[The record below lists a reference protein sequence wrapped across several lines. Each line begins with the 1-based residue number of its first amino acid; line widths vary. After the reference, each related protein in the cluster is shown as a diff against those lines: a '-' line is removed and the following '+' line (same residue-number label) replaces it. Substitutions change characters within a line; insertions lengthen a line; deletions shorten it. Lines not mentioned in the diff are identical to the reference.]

1 MAIKRNWA
9 KLFEAFVADL
19 RISSKEVVSQDPRGV
34 PLVLWESQ
42 RRFMHEIGE
51 GLNQDIHTFNCL
63 KSRQLGITT
72 VSLALVDVFWP
83 AMHPNLIGCLVTD
96 TEKNREANRALI
108 THYVN
113 SFPDGYFGDKF
124 KIETNNRSMIK
135 FSNGSRL
142 DLLVAGVRDKGTS
155 WGEGIGYGY
164 AHLTETAAY
173 GSVEGLKSLEEGFAQ
188 KNPHRL
194 FVYESTAKGFGH
206 WRTKWL
212 AGLRDINQRSFF
224 VGWWAGDTN
233 AISRKDARFAMYSH
247 KPEFEEKELIA
258 QVAKEY
264 GHKITA
270 EQLAWVRWKRD
281 QAGSEQELL
290 DQNQPWTSNQA
301 FVETGQSFFQVR
313 LITKDKKRLL
323 DSGILFKGYRY
334 EVDGD
339 FFHFRMIELDPERDN
354 IDDVELKVWEEPV
367 EDAKYVIG
375 FDPAYGRNDHGDCH
389 AIGVWRCFS
398 DKIVQVAEF
407 CTNDVETKHAAWVC
421 FHLAAAYRDC
431 MVNLEIDGPGALVMS
446 EFDHLRQ
453 LLNSEVRRGEIQ
465 ERKWDDAGACVRWY
479 VYHRADTPGP
489 GYQYNFQSN
498 GREHPILM
506 HNLSGAYFSSEID
519 IRSVRLL
526 DEMANV
532 RRDDHGHIGAP
543 ESSDENSKDDRVFA
557 LALALRAWLDHI
569 RKELLAQETVG
580 YLLTYEAVIQRG
592 ENPPTRTS
600 RGVNNIVQRFLQSA
614 NEQADMMERDPP
626 RGPKW
631 RMDQGLI

>member
-9 KLFEAFVADL
+9 KVFSAFVGDL
-19 RISSKEVVSQDPRGV
+19 RIPSKEANSFDKRGV
-34 PLVLWESQ
+34 PLVLYDSQ
-42 RRFMHEIGE
+42 KRFLHEVGD
-51 GLNQDIHTFNCL
+51 GLNHGVHKYNCL
-63 KSRQLGITT
+63 KGRQAGITT
-72 VSLALVDVFWP
+72 VSLALVDVFWL
-83 AMHPNLIGCLVTD
+83 AVHPNMFGCLVTD
-96 TEKNREANRALI
+96 TEANRNANRFLI

-113 SFPDGYFGDKF
+113 SFPEGYFGNDFRIVK
-124 KIETNNRSMIK
+124 NNRDMIQY
-135 FSNGSRL
+135 SNGSRL
-142 DLLVAGVRDKGTS
+142 DLLVAGVRDKGVA
-155 WGEGIGYGY
+155 WAEGRGYGV
-164 AHLTETAAY
+164 AHLTEVGKY
-173 GSVEGLKSLEEGFAQ
+173 GNVEGLKSLEEGFAQ
-188 KNPHRL
+188 QNPHRL
-194 FVYESTAKGFGH
+194 FVYESTALGYNH
-206 WRTKWL
+206 WRTKWYD
-212 AGLRDINQRSFF
+212 GLKDITQRSFF
-224 VGWWAGDTN
+224 VGWWSCDTN
-233 AISRKDARFAMYSH
+233 MIERRDPRFALYSY
-247 KPEFEEKELIA
+247 PPVFEEKELIA
-258 QVAKEY
+258 QVAREHA
-264 GHKITA
+264 HKVTM
-270 EQLAWVRWKRD
+270 EQLAWIRWKRE
-281 QAGSEQELL
+281 QAGAEQELL
-290 DQNQPWTSNQA
+290 DQNQPWTASQA
-301 FVETGQSFFQVR
+301 FTITGSSFFQVR
-313 LITKDKKRLL
+313 VIAKDKKRLL

-354 IDDVELKVWEEPV
+354 IDDVELKVWEEPI
-367 EDAKYVIG
+367 EDARYVIG
-375 FDPAYGRNDHGDCH
+375 FDPAYGRNDHGDAHC
-389 AIGVWRCFS
+389 ITVFRCFS

-465 ERKWDDAGACVRWY
+465 DRKWDDAGACVRWY

-506 HNLSGAYFSSEID
+506 HNLSGAYFSNEID

-631 RMDQGLI
+631 KTDLGLM